1 MATSTHFVHVLPSTR
16 LSASSFMLLAPPGL
30 VTDATATSSP
40 AASYSFT
47 SESEKAP
54 GAAVF
59 SLAPGATL
67 RPPVKAKTYL
77 SAAGGASGNVGGAGG
92 DGGDGGG
99 DRAAATAAPPAA
111 PAAAPR

>member
-1 MATSTHFVHVLPSTR
+1 
-16 LSASSFMLLAPPGL
+16 MLFAPPGL
-30 VTDATATSSP
+30 ATDATATSSP
-40 AASYSFT
+40 DASYSFT

-77 SAAGGASGNVGGAGG
+77 SAAGGAGGGAGG
-92 DGGDGGG
+92 G
-99 DRAAATAAPPAA
+99 AT
-111 PAAAPR
+111 R